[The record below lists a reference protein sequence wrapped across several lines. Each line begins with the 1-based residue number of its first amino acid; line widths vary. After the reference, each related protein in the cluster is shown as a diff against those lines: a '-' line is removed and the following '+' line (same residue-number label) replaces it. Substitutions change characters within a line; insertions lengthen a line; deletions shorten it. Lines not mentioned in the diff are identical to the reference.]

1 MNFLNFPLNFLFS
14 GVIMKVIFANS
25 IEISSSKEVFL
36 ITFNFIAPDGD
47 KSSVH
52 VVLTPSGAMTVH
64 SLLGKEL
71 EDYIKK
77 HGATKEWTIEE
88 PEEVKVKEKP
98 PYC

>member
-1 MNFLNFPLNFLFS
+1 
-14 GVIMKVIFANS
+14 VKVIFCNS
-25 IEISSSKEVFL
+25 VEISSSKEVFL
-36 ITFNFIAPDGD
+36 LTFHFIAPDGD
-47 KSSVH
+47 KASVH

-77 HGATKEWTIEE
+77 HGATKEWAIE
-88 PEEVKVKEKP
+88 EEVKVKEKP